1 MLNTILVPVDGS
13 DFAERAVPYAAM
25 FARSAAA
32 RVVLMRVLPHRAPG
46 SATDELGAIQAYLN
60 LDAGAMR
67 AGGLEVET
75 IVRRV
80 HPVHADDVARAITA
94 TAEEKGASLIVMS
107 THGRSGFG
115 RWLYGSVTDSVLRQT
130 VTPML
135 LVPSHAEQPQPTDRP
150 IRLLVPLDGSV
161 LAEEAI
167 PTADLWAEA
176 TDAELVLLRVVEPP
190 SYPLYGDGYAYIPFD
205 PDVEVAEARRYL
217 QEKVDRL
224 QANGKRVT
232 ARAIVGQPSLMVAR
246 VAHDE
251 GVDVIMMATHGRG
264 GLARLVL
271 GSVATA
277 TLQRADVP
285 VLLVRPSAMLQAD
298 KTSHTASD
306 AAGEPMTA
314 SEPPAAL
321 AMPTVDVPLSVA
333 DLELIERG
341 LKTLAYTPGYDYHQ
355 APSVHLLLDRL
366 GGAVLSLETTAR
378 AEAPEPAMTK

>member
-1 MLNTILVPVDGS
+1 MPPEEMPTMLNTILVPVDGS
-13 DFAERAVPYAAM
+13 DFAERAVPYAAGL
-25 FARSAAA
+25 ARSAAA

-46 SATDELGAIQAYLN
+46 SATDELGAVQAYLN

-94 TAEEKGASLIVMS
+94 TAEEQGVSLIVMS
-107 THGRSGFG
+107 THGRSGLG

-130 VTPML
+130 ATPML

-150 IRLLVPLDGSV
+150 IRLLVPLDGSE

-167 PTADLWAEA
+167 LTAESWAGA

-205 PDVEVAEARRYL
+205 PDVEVAEARQYL

-224 QANGKRVT
+224 RADGKRVT
-232 ARAIVGQPSLMVAR
+232 ARAVVGQPSLMVAR

-285 VLLVRPSAMLQAD
+285 ILL
-298 KTSHTASD
+298 
-306 AAGEPMTA
+306 
-314 SEPPAAL
+314 
-321 AMPTVDVPLSVA
+321 
-333 DLELIERG
+333 
-341 LKTLAYTPGYDYHQ
+341 
-355 APSVHLLLDRL
+355 
-366 GGAVLSLETTAR
+366 
-378 AEAPEPAMTK
+378 